1 MGCGFSKSRKLSTK
15 LGFRTEERQLVG
27 LTRKDIQLMR
37 STWAAFK
44 EGDYQRDGTYIF
56 LILFTDKPETMAKF
70 HFIAG
75 STEKELMDNVLLQSH
90 VGKLVERITVFVDTL
105 DNLPAHTNDWQEL
118 GRRHVGYGVKL
129 EYLKD
134 VVYGIVY
141 AMKRKLKARYSQEA
155 KTAWLKALQFVHAN
169 MWDGMVAGGAVD
181 KKPSSLTIG
190 KKQLSFRGEPVAADK
205 SLQKQGV

>member
-1 MGCGFSKSRKLSTK
+1 
-15 LGFRTEERQLVG
+15 
-27 LTRKDIQLMR
+27 MR

-90 VGKLVERITVFVDTL
+90 VGKLVESITVFVDTL

-141 AMKRKLKARYSQEA
+141 AMKRKLKARFSQEA

-169 MWDGMVAGGAVD
+169 MWDGMVAGGAVE
-181 KKPSSLTIG
+181 KKPSSLTIESFSG
-190 KKQLSFRGEPVAADK
+190 KYLCARWGNGAHCATVTGLNCLGALKHKDAHYVILDQL
-205 SLQKQGV
+205 